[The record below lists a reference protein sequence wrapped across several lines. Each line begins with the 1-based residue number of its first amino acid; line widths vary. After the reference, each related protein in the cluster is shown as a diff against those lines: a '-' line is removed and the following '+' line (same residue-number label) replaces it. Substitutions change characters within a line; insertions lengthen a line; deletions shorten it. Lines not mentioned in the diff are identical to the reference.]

1 MYVGDVYFC
10 FLCLCTYMFIQQQLG
25 NLCTVHTLVLVTC
38 IHFYI
43 VLHLCGN

>member
-1 MYVGDVYFC
+1 MCRGRV
-10 FLCLCTYMFIQQQLG
+10 FLFSMFIQQQLG